1 MPTSAQT
8 DAPAILE
15 GEISVLAALT
25 GGNRQVLRVVVARDK
40 PGVETQALEDAA
52 RSHGARVE
60 RMPREEIDTLARGR
74 THGGVIAEAGERRF
88 VSLDDL
94 LAAQPIVRACIIML
108 DGIEDPFNFGQAVR
122 ALYAAGVDGLI
133 VRPRNWLSAAGAVA
147 RASAGASE
155 LMPTAVADDPRA
167 AADFF
172 RPRGFRIAATARDR
186 RATSLYDTD
195 LAMPLLLVI
204 GGEKRGISREFMDQA
219 DALIK
224 IPYRRRF
231 PHSLGAANSAAVI
244 AFELMRQDF
253 QARRAP
259 W

>member
-1 MPTSAQT
+1 MPTPTQSGP
-8 DAPAILE
+8 PAILE

-25 GGNRQVLRVVVARDK
+25 GNSRPVQRVVIARDK
-40 PGVETQALEDAA
+40 PRAETQAIEDAA
-52 RSHGARVE
+52 RAEGAPVE
-60 RMPREEIDTLARGR
+60 RVPREVVDALAHGR
-74 THGGVIAEAGERRF
+74 THGGVVAEAGERRF
-88 VSLDDL
+88 LSLDDL
-94 LAAQPIVRACIIML
+94 LAAQPAARACIVML

-155 LMPTAVADDPRA
+155 LMPMALADDPRA
-167 AADFF
+167 AAGFF
-172 RPRGFRIAATARDR
+172 RPRGFRVAATARDR
-186 RATSLYDTD
+186 RAISLYDAG
-195 LAMPLLLVI
+195 LALPLLLVI

-219 DALIK
+219 DVLIK

-231 PHSLGAANSAAVI
+231 PHSLGAANSAAII

-253 QARRAP
+253 QARRAA